1 MTKTGQGIS
10 DEWVDGYIN
19 GNHFITV
26 CDFTDA
32 SSCFDNSSIEIKGGV
47 NYFLYSDYYTGK
59 CHYTLNTNGII
70 STREEELNANGLGIV
85 IRDIRATSIFKK
97 IIDIEGMYMNET
109 NFSELVSPQHFFDK
123 DGLLGSRWN
132 GFAVEKD
139 DRHQIK
145 YYCNK
150 KLSALGYG
158 WIHEE
163 DIPKNKAS
171 LPLHKVFIPEAGG
184 SGTDSMILGR
194 PFYGEPG
201 SICSQTYLCIGYD
214 AENHHLTKSECEN
227 IISYIKTRF
236 FRYLVS
242 VKKRTQHTSSS
253 VYQFVPLQDFSKP
266 WTDEELYAKY
276 RLTDDEVAF
285 IESRINAME

>member
-1 MTKTGQGIS
+1 MFTRLRTF
-10 DEWVDGYIN
+10 YIR
-19 GNHFITV
+19 V
-26 CDFTDA
+26 
-32 SSCFDNSSIEIKGGV
+32 
-47 NYFLYSDYYTGK
+47 
-59 CHYTLNTNGII
+59 
-70 STREEELNANGLGIV
+70 
-85 IRDIRATSIFKK
+85 
-97 IIDIEGMYMNET
+97 
-109 NFSELVSPQHFFDK
+109 
-123 DGLLGSRWN
+123 
-132 GFAVEKD
+132 
-139 DRHQIK
+139 
-145 YYCNK
+145 
-150 KLSALGYG
+150 
-158 WIHEE
+158 
-163 DIPKNKAS
+163 
-171 LPLHKVFIPEAGG
+171 LHKVFIPEAGG
-184 SGTDSMILGR
+184 SGTDSMVLGR

-214 AENHHLTKSECEN
+214 AENHHFTKSECEN